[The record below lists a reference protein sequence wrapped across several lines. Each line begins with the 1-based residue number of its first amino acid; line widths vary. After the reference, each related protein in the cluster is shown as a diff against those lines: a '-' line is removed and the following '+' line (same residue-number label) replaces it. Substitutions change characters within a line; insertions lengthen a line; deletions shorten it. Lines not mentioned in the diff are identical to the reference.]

1 MFILDRIK
9 LLNATDERFDPPKDF
24 TPLSSWP
31 PADPFAKVSPEDW
44 FSEIPRYRGPIF

>member
-24 TPLSSWP
+24 TPLFFV
-31 PADPFAKVSPEDW
+31 AAC
-44 FSEIPRYRGPIF
+44 